1 MALGAAE
8 LQFTANQLWKQG
20 KKCCSDLSVPVVVGA
35 TAFVL
40 SLLEPDPDKR
50 PSVRAAMEEKWIN
63 EGYAKKPLHAQ
74 AHKNR

>member
-1 MALGAAE
+1 M
-8 LQFTANQLWKQG
+8 QKQG
-20 KKCCSDLSVPVVVGA
+20 RKCCSSLFVLVVVGA

-63 EGYAKKPLHAQ
+63 EGYAKKPLHVQ